1 MTNKLQE
8 MKWKFHEYK
17 NLKLLRWGLRNGHI
31 FPYDDELIEKLRTIY
46 YGGIPASIILLSDG
60 LSNGHCYDRALL
72 MSRAFL
78 DTEDDVRLLYGDV
91 DALKLN
97 PRFISDDPLYAD
109 HCFLERTT
117 KEGIKLIYD
126 TSTGFVYDKKLYW
139 LMQRPK
145 IRKINKKEAIKK
157 FIAEDEEFYPEN
169 LENDKY
175 AAPMILDN
183 LEYTYG
189 RPNEMYTLLGIEL
202 LQREIKIFKEKID
215 YDKIV
220 DEIDEDMKR
229 MGLKG
234 YYA

>member
-17 NLKLLRWGLRNGHI
+17 NLKLLRWGLRNGYI

-46 YGGIPASIILLSDG
+46 YGGIPASIILLSNG
-60 LSNGHCYDRALL
+60 LSNGHCYDRSLL

-117 KEGIKLIYD
+117 KEGVKLIYD

-157 FIAEDEEFYPEN
+157 FIAEDEEIHPEN

-202 LQREIKIFKEKID
+202 LQREINIFKERIG

-220 DEIDEDMKR
+220 EEIDEDMKR